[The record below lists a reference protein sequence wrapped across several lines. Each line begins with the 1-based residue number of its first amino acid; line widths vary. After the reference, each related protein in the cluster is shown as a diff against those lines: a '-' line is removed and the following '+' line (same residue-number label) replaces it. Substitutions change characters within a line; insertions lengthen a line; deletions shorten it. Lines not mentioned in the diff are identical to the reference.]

1 MARNATQE
9 RILREA
15 RRMVRGERLSDFLND
30 YRQFFQ
36 RVRVGYYQDRLMYLN
51 RWLVNDEQQH
61 IDAFYSKQ
69 RAGKKKK

>member
-9 RILREA
+9 RIFREA
-15 RRMVRGERLSDFLND
+15 KRMVRGEKLSDFLND

-61 IDAFYSKQ
+61 IDAFYSRQKN
-69 RAGKKKK
+69 KK